1 MPDYRLS
8 LVDARQRGLL
18 PDLAPIRADMRN
30 AVINL
35 YGELFESNPRMPFAD
50 ELPACADSE
59 LNEAQRALFAL
70 DRMIEVTPPWEPWML
85 PRMIWAAR
93 LAGIGKAREDLEHS
107 IRMSGNDPDFLA
119 AEYARDPD
127 WAGPGPRGWK
137 SRFWRDPYRLAPM
150 HWWGS
155 IDHPEHLEFNRC
167 VVEFAIRRLP
177 ELIAL
182 DNALPQSGSSGA
194 RPTPV
199 RPRAPAPAWPRP
211 PRVSSVEP
219 FGATLVAVSL
229 PAMLVCAALMIFG
242 SGGPVGPLIFA
253 ACSVGAMIV
262 GWKLIK
268 RAP

>member
-35 YGELFESNPRMPFAD
+35 YGELFETNPRMPFAD

-59 LNEAQRALFAL
+59 LNEAQRALFAV
-70 DRMIEVTPPWEPWML
+70 DRMIEITPPWEPWQL

-93 LAGIGKAREDLEHS
+93 LVGIGKPREDLEHS

-127 WAGPGPRGWK
+127 WAGPDIRGWK

-150 HWWGS
+150 HWWVS

-182 DNALPQSGSSGA
+182 DEAQPQSGMSCA

-199 RPRAPAPAWPRP
+199 RPRAPAPDRPRP
-211 PRVSSVEP
+211 PRPSSAET
-219 FGATLVAVSL
+219 FGAMLIAVSL
-229 PAMLVCAALMIFG
+229 PVTLICAAVMIF
-242 SGGPVGPLIFA
+242 SSATPVGPLIVA
-253 ACSVGAMIV
+253 ACSVCATVI
-262 GWKLIK
+262 GWKLIE